1 MKKVLISLSA
11 IWLIGAVLMSVYYE
25 LQLRTDCIKQ
35 EGLIKG
41 LFWCEQQ
48 PMNPAGYT
56 SMQMNFLVRGFI
68 WPFLLFSSSEDKN
81 DKEAVGAWAAVNNG
95 TPYTI
100 GTSLV
105 ISRENNVKA
114 LLLVFF
120 NPKNSCS
127 PELSVMGIT
136 DNRLGEPVSQD
147 KTSKSLQL
155 SVGKIVQKDYK
166 SVFTRYSSGLEY
178 AMQIDDALLMEMKSN
193 PAINV
198 APSDTP
204 NSWTFPLDG
213 FEALGAIQYSACKR
227 S

>member
-1 MKKVLISLSA
+1 
-11 IWLIGAVLMSVYYE
+11 MSVYYE

-48 PMNPAGYT
+48 PVNPGAYT
-56 SMQMNFLVRGFI
+56 SMQMNFLARGFI
-68 WPFLLFSSSEDKN
+68 WPFLLFSSSADKH
-81 DKEAVGAWAAVNNG
+81 DEKTVGAWAAVKNG

-100 GTSLV
+100 STSLV
-105 ISRENNVKA
+105 ISKENNVTA
-114 LLLVFF
+114 SLLVFF

-127 PELSVMGIT
+127 PELSVMGTT

-147 KTSKSLQL
+147 RTSKSLQL
-155 SVGKIVQKDYK
+155 SVGKIVQKDYM

-178 AMQIDDALLMEMKSN
+178 AMRIDDALLMEMKSN
-193 PAINV
+193 PAIHV

-213 FEALGAIQYSACKR
+213 FEALGSIQYSACKE